1 MNRIKR
7 LIAVVFALLIL
18 CGCSP
23 IQEDITS
30 PSNSQTENHFP
41 PVAFVL
47 TSNADVETILNADNM
62 SDTKIDEFISQH
74 KQQNGPRSKSDMV
87 IFSEILQTVGYPL
100 VNCRVDENGF
110 GITMYPETGEY
121 TVIYIINGISY
132 RFDYVPNGD
141 YVDPAGRK
149 VMGNYEI
156 DGIEFP
162 LYQGDSK
169 ILINYIYANG
179 YRIRISAYRY
189 ENVSDISFEPFSWS
203 TDMKLAG

>member
-1 MNRIKR
+1 MKIIKP
-7 LIAVVFALLIL
+7 LIVLVLVSSLLT
-18 CGCSP
+18 GCNFNLANLP
-23 IQEDITS
+23 IIG
-30 PSNSQTENHFP
+30 NSQP
-41 PVAFVL
+41 PFHIFTL
-47 TSNADVETILNADNM
+47 RSIADVEAVLNAEKMN
-62 SDTKIDEFISQH
+62 DTEIEEFFSQNR
-74 KQQNGPRSKSDMV
+74 QRLSLESKNQITD
-87 IFSEILQTVGYPL
+87 FSEILRTVGYPT
-100 VNCRVDENGF
+100 VNFRVDEEHF
-110 GITMYPETGEY
+110 GVTVYPETWEY
-121 TVIYIINGISY
+121 TVIYSINDIFY

-203 TDMKLAG
+203 TDMKLAD